1 MSQDQAHGLLD
12 SIGNPLVRMPDIVKP
27 GTNGV
32 VRNQAVEILLQRRAD
47 NGLWGLPGGVQDV
60 GESARNGAI
69 REVFEETGLTVSVTR
84 LIGVYS
90 DPHQY
95 AIDTYPGGYTVHYVT
110 AVFECERIA
119 GELTLSHE
127 STDLGYFSP
136 EALPDVTPPGVRL
149 RIQDALAGRA
159 ASFIR

>member
-12 SIGNPLVRMPDIVKP
+12 STGNPIARMPNVVKP
-27 GTNGV
+27 GTNGI
-32 VRNQAVEILLQRRAD
+32 VRNEAGEILLQRRAD

-60 GESARNGAI
+60 GESARDGAI

-95 AIDTYPGGYTVHYVT
+95 AIDAYPGGHTVHYVT

-119 GELTLSHE
+119 GELTLSGE
-127 STDLGYFSP
+127 STDLGYFP
-136 EALPDVTPPGVRL
+136 PDALPDVTPPGVRL
-149 RIQDALAGRA
+149 RVRDALAGRA
-159 ASFIR
+159 AAFIR

>member
-1 MSQDQAHGLLD
+1 MSQDQAHVLLD

-32 VRNQAVEILLQRRAD
+32 VRNQAGEILLQRRAD

-60 GESARNGAI
+60 CESARNGAI
-69 REVFEETGLTVSVTR
+69 REVFEEMGLTVSVTM
-84 LIGVYS
+84 LTGVYS

-95 AIDTYPGGYTVHYVT
+95 AIDGYPGGDTVHYVT

-119 GELTLSHE
+119 GELTLSDE
-127 STDLGYFSP
+127 STELGYFLP
-136 EALPDVTPPGVRL
+136 DALPNVTPPVVRL

-159 ASFIR
+159 AALIR